1 MASAVAVEDE
11 NNVVAAVDYDGS
23 VADIVVGNSRAE
35 VADSMFERQ
44 WGCLG
49 ISLWLRIWHYH

>member
-11 NNVVAAVDYDGS
+11 NNVVVAAVDYDGS
-23 VADIVVGNSRAE
+23 VADIVVGNSRAG
-35 VADSMFERQ
+35 VAGSIFERQ

-49 ISLWLRIWHYH
+49 LSFW

>member
-1 MASAVAVEDE
+1 MASSAVAVEDE

-23 VADIVVGNSRAE
+23 VADIVVGNSRAG
-35 VADSMFERQ
+35 VAGSIFERE

-49 ISLWLRIWHYH
+49 LSFW

>member
-23 VADIVVGNSRAE
+23 VADIVVGNSRAG
-35 VADSMFERQ
+35 VASSIFERES
-44 WGCLG
+44 GCLDL
-49 ISLWLRIWHYH
+49 SFW

>member
-1 MASAVAVEDE
+1 MASAVAVQDE

-23 VADIVVGNSRAE
+23 VDDIVVSNSRAG
-35 VADSMFERQ
+35 VSGSIFERE

-49 ISLWLRIWHYH
+49 LSL